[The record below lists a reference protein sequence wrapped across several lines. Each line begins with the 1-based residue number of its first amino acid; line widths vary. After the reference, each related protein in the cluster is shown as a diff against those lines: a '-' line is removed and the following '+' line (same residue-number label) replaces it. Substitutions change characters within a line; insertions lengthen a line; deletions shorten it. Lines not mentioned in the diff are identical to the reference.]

1 MYNESI
7 NTNNKII
14 STDLILNIFY
24 QCFYADF
31 KRYKK
36 FSKNGQILRV

>member
-14 STDLILNIFY
+14 STDLILNIFGRMNELI
-24 QCFYADF
+24 
-31 KRYKK
+31 K
-36 FSKNGQILRV
+36 